1 MGASWDDIR
10 IFLQV
15 ARAES
20 LSAAGRH
27 LRMDP
32 ATVGRRIGR
41 LESAIGSV
49 LFLRSPQGYALT
61 EAGTRLLD
69 HAEEAEE
76 ALKAG
81 SEAVVGSTEQ
91 LSGQIRIGAP
101 DGTANYVL
109 PQVCADIQSQNPDLE
124 IQILAAPRLI
134 NLSKREAD
142 MAVMVSRP
150 ETGRLTVQKIVD
162 YKLHLATADPSFQQI
177 KDVDELSGVPVV
189 GYIQDMIFDSN
200 LDYLAEVGASSVQLS
215 SNSVAVQTMMLRAG
229 GGVGIVHDFVLPFA
243 PELQRIL
250 TDRISLTRTF
260 YLVRHAS
267 DRRSDRLQRFAAL
280 LVDGIRRE
288 VARLEGLA

>member
-1 MGASWDDIR
+1 MDASWDDIR

-15 ARAES
+15 ARSEG
-20 LSAAGRH
+20 LSSAGRH
-27 LRMDP
+27 LKMDP

-41 LESAIGSV
+41 LETSIGAV

-61 EAGTRLLD
+61 EAGTRFLA

-76 ALKAG
+76 ALQAG
-81 SEAVVGSTEQ
+81 GDALGGSTEQ

-101 DGTANYVL
+101 DGSANYLL
-109 PQVCADIQSQNPDLE
+109 PQVCAAIQADNPGLE

-162 YKLHLATADPSFQQI
+162 YKLHLATADPKLQQI
-177 KDVDELSGVPVV
+177 ARLEDLKGVPVV

-243 PELQRIL
+243 PELKPIL
-250 TDRISLTRTF
+250 TDQISLTRTF

-288 VARLEGLA
+288 IVHLTGPA